1 MVRPLFFT
9 LVSLTW
15 LMTGTLFAQQQKET
29 ENQNSSSVSFEAG
42 VDLVSRYIFRGQE
55 YGQSPALQP
64 SLSATWKGI
73 TLGTWGSYK
82 TNGAGWQETDFYLSK
97 ALGPVTFELWD
108 YWNFSDTLETDIFN
122 YKKSTTTHLLL
133 ADVILSGGEAFP
145 VNFLTSYLFY
155 GADTER
161 SLYLEL
167 QYLCSIG
174 SYDLQFF
181 SGYQPIGT
189 YYGTEGSFVNV
200 GCSAIR
206 NLQVTPKWE
215 VPLKISL
222 IMNPNKKSLYLTA
235 AISL

>member
-1 MVRPLFFT
+1 MAG
-9 LVSLTW
+9 SLS
-15 LMTGTLFAQQQKET
+15 AQQQT
-29 ENQNSSSVSFEAG
+29 TRNRALSPVTIDAG

-64 SLSATWKGI
+64 SLSATWKGY
-73 TLGTWGSYK
+73 TLGAWGSYK
-82 TNGAGWQETDFYLSK
+82 TNGAGWQETDLYISK

-108 YWNFSDTLETDIFN
+108 YWSFSDTLDTDIFD
-122 YKKSTTTHLLL
+122 YKKNTTSHLLL
-133 ADVILSGGEAFP
+133 ADVIISGGEAFP
-145 VNFLTSYLFY
+145 VNFITSYLFY

-167 QYLCSIG
+167 QYLCNAGLSK
-174 SYDLQFF
+174 LEFF

-200 GCSAIR
+200 GCSATR
-206 NLQVTPKWE
+206 ELKVTPTWE

-235 AISL
+235 GITL